1 MITSMT
7 GYGRGEAESEGVAV
21 SVELRSLNGRFL
33 DVVARLPRSLALREN
48 DIKEIVRKATLR
60 GKINLIVTI
69 QRGETGE
76 AALRFD
82 PMAAKAYLKL
92 LNGLRK
98 TLHLKQTVRIEHL
111 LQFSEIFQ
119 PQELE
124 NADETEWKV
133 AQVALEKA
141 IGELTA
147 MRRKEGSQLEADLRK
162 RLDLLSS
169 MVDRIEE
176 LSKQQ
181 IPRERTRLQERVAQ
195 LVENGPIDPGRLELE
210 ISLLADKLD
219 VTEECVRFRSHVKFF
234 HQAIASDEAAG
245 RKLNFLIQEMNREVN
260 TMGSKSN
267 DSEIAHQ
274 VVHAKEELEKV
285 REQLQNVE

>member
-21 SVELRSLNGRFL
+21 SVELRSLNSRYL

-48 DIKEIVRKATLR
+48 DIKEIIRKTILR
-60 GKINLIVTI
+60 GKINLVVAI

-76 AALRFD
+76 AAIRLD

-92 LNGLRK
+92 LNSLRK
-98 TLHLKQTVRIEHL
+98 TLHLKQTVKIEHL
-111 LQFSEIFQ
+111 LQFSDIFQ

-124 NADETEWKV
+124 NADEMEWKV
-133 AQVALEKA
+133 AQAALEKA
-141 IGELTA
+141 LGELSA
-147 MRRKEGSQLEADLRK
+147 MRRKEGGQLEADLSK
-162 RLDLLSS
+162 RLDLLSG
-169 MVDRIEE
+169 MIDRIEE
-176 LSKQQ
+176 LSRQQ
-181 IPRERTRLQERVAQ
+181 IPRERTRLQERIAQ

-210 ISLLADKLD
+210 TSLLADKLD

-234 HQAIASDEAAG
+234 HQAMTSDEAAG
-245 RKLNFLIQEMNREVN
+245 RKLNFLVQEMNREVN

-274 VVHAKEELEKV
+274 VVHAKEELEKI

>member
-7 GYGRGEAESEGVAV
+7 GYGHGEAESEGIAV
-21 SVELRSLNGRFL
+21 SVELRSVNNRFL

-48 DIKEIVRKATLR
+48 DIKEIVRKVVLR
-60 GKINLIVTI
+60 GKINLTVTI
-69 QRGETGE
+69 QRGEGRE
-76 AALRFD
+76 AALRLD
-82 PMAAKAYLKL
+82 PMAAKAYFRL
-92 LNGLRK
+92 LNDLRK
-98 TLHLKQTVRIEHL
+98 TLRLKQTVKIEHL

-124 NADETEWKV
+124 NADQMEWKV
-133 AQVALEKA
+133 TQVALGNA
-141 IGELTA
+141 ITELTI
-147 MRRKEGSQLEADLRK
+147 MRRTEGTQLQADFHK

-169 MVDRIEE
+169 MIDRIEE
-176 LSKQQ
+176 LSKEQVPHER
-181 IPRERTRLQERVAQ
+181 IRLRERITQ
-195 LVENGPIDPGRLELE
+195 LIENWSIDPGRLELE

-234 HQAIASDEAAG
+234 RQAIASDEAAG

>member
-7 GYGRGEAESEGVAV
+7 GYSRGEAETEGVAV

-141 IGELTA
+141 IGELTV

-169 MVDRIEE
+169 MIDRIEE

-245 RKLNFLIQEMNREVN
+245 RKLNFLVQEMNREVN